1 MSEVFGDDFPDCR
14 PTPADRVKAAVA
26 ALLAVQELGVER
38 AHAEATLAVEVDAL
52 AREVAR
58 LDAHLQTCEAARTN
72 AEVHLAELERSLR
85 ELAPAPAFRHL
96 YRQGRV
102 GTECG
107 RPWTTKEHELAT
119 DPALPVCWE
128 CVRAVLDKQEERN
141 MTLRRER
148 GQLQDQLR
156 DRVRQLDQAE
166 AKANA
171 IAAEARGDRQA
182 RDQLV
187 QAVRVAIREAV
198 PGA

>member
-1 MSEVFGDDFPDCR
+1 MSEVFGDDFTCCA
-14 PTPADRVKAAVA
+14 TPKFRHLGPWGGLRLCEVTHTASDTLPVCPACHHVR
-26 ALLAVQELGVER
+26 VQEL
-38 AHAEATLAVEVDAL
+38 
-52 AREVAR
+52 
-58 LDAHLQTCEAARTN
+58 TN
-72 AEVHLAELERSLR
+72 QVAELERSLR

-96 YRQGRV
+96 YRQDQTGV

-148 GQLQDQLR
+148 GQLQGQLR

-182 RDQLV
+182 LDQLV

-198 PGA
+198 PDA